1 MAKARQY
8 KINFETA
15 RYNKS
20 EVKVENPEHKLQ
32 KACTRWF
39 RLKFSDYRRLFIK
52 PSDNYIKWT
61 AECSRGAVAGAPDNI
76 VLVPRGKYAYLC
88 VEFKVDTQ
96 QSETQKEFEADANKY
111 GGVYVVIRSFEEF
124 TKTIETYMGYETNNL

>member
-88 VEFKVDTQ
+88 IEFKVDTQ